1 MVKKEDLI
9 RYAIYV
15 VVIIAIIWLSRKLIR
30 GVVESIHNAKLL
42 NQYGKEINVSNLTFP
57 TSQYDTFADSLYRAM
72 KGLGTD
78 DGAVRNIFNK
88 METRDDVLRLI
99 KSFGTKDNETLQEWL
114 DGDGC
119 TSYVNAILNSKSI
132 QFNF

>member
-9 RYAIYV
+9 RYAIYI
-15 VVIIAIIWLSRKLIR
+15 VVIIAIIWLSRKLIH
-30 GVVESIHNAKLL
+30 GVVGAIHNAKLL
-42 NQYGKEINVSNLTFP
+42 NQYGKEINVSNLTYP

-99 KSFGTKDNETLQEWL
+99 KSFGSRENETLQEWL
-114 DGDGC
+114 EGDGC
-119 TSYVNAILNSKSI
+119 TDYVNKILQSKSI
-132 QFNF
+132 EFSF